1 MPSVPKYLRAICDS
15 SPRESSPPFER
26 CVTLISHMWRQKFH
40 NSLLDVNPARRRCPD
55 LARRLD
61 VEPQQVVPIQCEAA
75 DGRLGADA
83 AMRSVP
89 IVAMKPS
96 RQFCWAFVCASL

>member
-1 MPSVPKYLRAICDS
+1 MILINPG
-15 SPRESSPPFER
+15 FE
-26 CVTLISHMWRQKFH
+26 V
-40 NSLLDVNPARRRCPD
+40 DVA
-55 LARRLD
+55 

-96 RQFCWAFVCASL
+96 RQLCCAFV